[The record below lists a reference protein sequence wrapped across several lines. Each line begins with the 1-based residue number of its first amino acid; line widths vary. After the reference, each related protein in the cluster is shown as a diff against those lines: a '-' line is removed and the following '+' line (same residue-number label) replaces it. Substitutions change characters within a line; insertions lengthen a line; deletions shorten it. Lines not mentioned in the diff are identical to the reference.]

1 MAASII
7 DLGTAPGRLQALSRE
22 FRADTEW
29 ARSETRKRV
38 STSKEVLARTKAGLL
53 AARNSMLRSYQLL
66 DVVNR
71 SIDSN
76 RIR

>member
-7 DLGTAPGRLQALSRE
+7 DLGTAPNRVQGLSRD

-38 STSKEVLARTKAGLL
+38 SASKEVLARTKACLL
-53 AARNSMLRSYQLL
+53 AARNSMLES
-66 DVVNR
+66 
-71 SIDSN
+71 
-76 RIR
+76 